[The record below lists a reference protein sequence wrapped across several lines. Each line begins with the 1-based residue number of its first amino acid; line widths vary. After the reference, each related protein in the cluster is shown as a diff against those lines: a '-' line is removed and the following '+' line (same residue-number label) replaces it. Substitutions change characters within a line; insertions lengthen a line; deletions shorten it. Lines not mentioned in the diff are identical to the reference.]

1 MSGKG
6 NEAAERALGMEQSI
20 TRRDF
25 LGATL
30 LASGGQL
37 LEPLTPAHFL
47 ARQTTPLC
55 RVARKSGTATAAWA
69 NTQTAMEIR
78 GKC

>member
-1 MSGKG
+1 MK
-6 NEAAERALGMEQSI
+6 QSI

-47 ARQTTPLC
+47 ARQGAPALPGGAEGWNGYGGVGEYANSKV
-55 RVARKSGTATAAWA
+55 RIGTQSLGL
-69 NTQTAMEIR
+69 NTSFTF
-78 GKC
+78 